1 MAMSRPQPNFHFD
14 LSGGNLALD
23 FANTVSYR
31 PTENRKE
38 RLAEYRNLVAFGKE
52 TGALPARAIDRLYA
66 KAGQAPKE
74 GQRALQNAISLRE
87 GLFEIFSAVAEA
99 RPIPSGALAL
109 LNAALQESASHG
121 RIVHTSR
128 RFAWE
133 WIGMDSYFGSVLWP
147 VARAGAELLTSEEVA
162 NLRICASDKCAWLFL
177 DKTKNHRRRW
187 CDMKTCGNRV
197 KAQRHYQRIK
207 AS

>member
-1 MAMSRPQPNFHFD
+1 MSQPRSNFRFD
-14 LSGGNLALD
+14 LSAGNLALD

-38 RLAEYRNLVAFGKE
+38 RLGEYRDLVAFGQQ
-52 TGALPARAIDRLYA
+52 TGTLPARTVNRLYA
-66 KAGQAPKE
+66 KAGGAP
-74 GQRALQNAISLRE
+74 GPCQRALEKVIRLRE
-87 GLFEIFSAVAEA
+87 ALFEIFSALAEHRA
-99 RPIPSGALAL
+99 IPSDALAL
-109 LNAALQESASHG
+109 LNAALEESAAHG

-128 RFAWE
+128 RFAWQ
-133 WIGMDSYFGSVLWP
+133 WIGMENYLDSVHWP
-147 VARAGAELLTSEEVA
+147 VARAAAELLTSQEIA

-197 KAQRHYQRIK
+197 KAQRHYQRVR
-207 AS
+207 AN

>member
-1 MAMSRPQPNFHFD
+1 MSRPRSNFRFD

-23 FANTVSYR
+23 FANTVSYS

-38 RLAEYRNLVAFGKE
+38 RLGEYRDLVAFGQQ
-52 TGALPARAIDRLYA
+52 TGTLPARTVSRLCA
-66 KAGQAPKE
+66 KTGEAPAPC
-74 GQRALQNAISLRE
+74 QRALEKVIRLRE
-87 GLFEIFSAVAEA
+87 ALFEIFSALAEHRA
-99 RPIPSGALAL
+99 VPGEALAL
-109 LNAALQESASHG
+109 LNAALEESAAHG

-128 RFAWE
+128 RFAWQ
-133 WIGMDSYFGSVLWP
+133 WIGTENYLDSVLWP
-147 VARAGAELLTSEEVA
+147 VARAAAELLTSEEIA

-197 KAQRHYQRIK
+197 KAQRHYQRVK
-207 AS
+207 AN